1 MQLSL
6 CDYVCT
12 AVTANIARRR
22 HHLCAHLA
30 GAWRKK
36 IMRIGGGC
44 GPGGANARTRFSAS
58 AERLCPRPH
67 IVGCLAQVQSHS
79 RSRACVANRRRNAAR
94 HNIPVFI
101 AGRLTVLLTGLRTAA
116 TARPTDRPLM
126 GCGVQLGAIKCAN
139 ARRAVLVKNA
149 SQFWLIDL
157 QINWHGFR
165 VARTDNFI
173 STHILI
179 YKPKPKYTDGG

>member
-116 TARPTDRPLM
+116 DGPTVD
-126 GCGVQLGAIKCAN
+126 GVRCTVRRNKMCKCTTGGFGQK
-139 ARRAVLVKNA
+139 RQPVLA
-149 SQFWLIDL
+149 
-157 QINWHGFR
+157 
-165 VARTDNFI
+165 
-173 STHILI
+173 
-179 YKPKPKYTDGG
+179 Y